1 MSVKVSVAR
10 EGWPFIVVPAV
21 LGAGLVLAGRRAL
34 ALPFAAASLASLGFF
49 RDPEREVPSVPGGV
63 LSPADG
69 RVLSV
74 DAVEDRFVGPAV
86 RVAIFLSPLDVHV
99 NRAPVAGLVVG
110 TVYSRG
116 RFLAAYRSEA
126 EDANERCSLHLQ
138 GDAARVTVVQIAGVV
153 ARRIVCRV
161 RPGDKLTAGE
171 RFGMI
176 RFGSRTDCVMPR
188 GTDVRVRV
196 GDRVTGGITAL
207 DVMALAERSR
217 VVPVSGHLRSVPVS
231 RSPLQ

>member
-34 ALPFAAASLASLGFF
+34 ALPFAAASLVSLGFF

-161 RPGDKLTAGE
+161 RPGDKLIAGE

-196 GDRVTGGITAL
+196 GDRVTGGVTVL
-207 DVMALAERSR
+207 GL
-217 VVPVSGHLRSVPVS
+217 LT
-231 RSPLQ
+231 